1 MLYSSCAQ
9 GTASG
14 VGTRVHFRYHKD
26 ESKPTAYSLEQL
38 PSLRVGVVPI
48 TLLRE
53 ENGKIN
59 PLKVM
64 KCSHILVMRLCKYLR

>member
-1 MLYSSCAQ
+1 MPRELQVEWAPGFIL
-9 GTASG
+9 GT
-14 VGTRVHFRYHKD
+14 TKD
-26 ESKPTAYSLEQL
+26 ESKPTAYPLEQL
-38 PSLRVGVVPI
+38 PNLRVGEVPI